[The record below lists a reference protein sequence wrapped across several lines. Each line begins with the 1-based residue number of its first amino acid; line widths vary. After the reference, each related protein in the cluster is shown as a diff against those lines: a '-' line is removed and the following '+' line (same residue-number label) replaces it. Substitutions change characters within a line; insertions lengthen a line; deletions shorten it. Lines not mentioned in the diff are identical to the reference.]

1 MKFMEEQPLAS
12 PDEGVVATPAAQR
25 VARGHTG
32 HGPWIAAAFAA
43 GLLLRSSCAR
53 AVAGRLISTA
63 ATVAK
68 PMLVTAGLAKLGH
81 LLSSMP
87 SRPAKLATN
96 PSYEKPT
103 LEPLR

>member
-1 MKFMEEQPLAS
+1 MKFVEEQPLAS
-12 PDEGVVATPAAQR
+12 PGEGVVAAPVAQPIVR
-25 VARGHTG
+25 SQAGYG
-32 HGPWIAAAFAA
+32 AWIAAAFAA

-68 PMLVTAGLAKLGH
+68 PMLVTAGLAKLGQ

-87 SRPAKLATN
+87 SRPAKPGNKSIL
-96 PSYEKPT
+96 
-103 LEPLR
+103 